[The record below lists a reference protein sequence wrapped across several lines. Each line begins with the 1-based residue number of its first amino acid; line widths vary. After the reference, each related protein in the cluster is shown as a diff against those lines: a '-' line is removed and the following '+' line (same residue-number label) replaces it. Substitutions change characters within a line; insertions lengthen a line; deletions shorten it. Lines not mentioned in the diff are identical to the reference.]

1 MNRRTAFTMIEL
13 IYVIV
18 VIGILAMIAIPRMG
32 GAVIEAH
39 IGKAKSDVAAVRAAI
54 ASERQARFLKGSSAY
69 ISELDHLDATTSN
82 DGEAIFDS
90 NNTDGNFSNGGP
102 LLTYGIITGSNEG
115 QWKKIADNQYTFKS
129 DGATATFTYNPAT
142 GIFTCPAGTAN
153 DNEKLCGRIIN

>member
-1 MNRRTAFTMIEL
+1 MNKRTAFTMIEL

-69 ISELDHLDATTSN
+69 ISALDHQTATPA
-82 DGEAIFDS
+82 DGVAIFDS

-115 QWKKIADNQYTFKS
+115 QWKKIGVNKYTFKS
-129 DGATATFTYNPAT
+129 QDATATFDYNATT
-142 GIFTCPAGTAN
+142 GIFTCTTGADANGT
-153 DNEKLCGRIIN
+153 LCGRIIN